1 MKQLMTVLA
10 NIWLRQGGNH
20 RRRRSILLGC
30 WSCSIAICLSVVT
43 ATPSQAHWAD
53 MAAAEIVVGDTQTQ
67 MTLTFP
73 TGLVE
78 FADRDGNGQLTAA
91 EVDAQKTQLASYLGQ
106 QIRLSNGQQ
115 PGHLTV
121 ASVEQATVPVVGQ
134 TAPNTHSTL
143 RLIYAWPQPVRA
155 LQIHYQLF
163 LPGVSTASCLAT
175 ILQGEQLRTVVFTP
189 RQPTLALTPGLPSF
203 TSGGLLLAMAGAL
216 VWGAMHSLSPGHGK
230 ILVAAYLIGSHATA
244 GHALFLALTTA
255 LTHTIGVFAL
265 GLIALL
271 ATQYILPEQLYPWM
285 SLLSGLLVAG
295 IGMRLLLNRLPR
307 QLRKF
312 SPLSRF
318 RPHAESAEHDHASAL
333 RPSLAAVSSDNPVSS
348 DNHIAASRCPDNH
361 HKPHTHDHYIHN
373 HHHCR
378 TQTHSHH
385 IHSEIHTK
393 NCHDSHEHH
402 HIHHKDKHL
411 AEHRIVIQAS
421 TELDNHSHSES
432 EHFNHFHS
440 HLPPGGDGSPITWR
454 SLLILGISGGLV
466 PCPAALVLLLSCLA
480 LGKVAWGLTLLLA
493 FSLGLA
499 GVLVGFGLTLVYAKR
514 LFYRLPNSVQPM
526 RFLPVLG
533 AVLITVMG
541 WGIAT
546 RALIQIASGAA

>member
-1 MKQLMTVLA
+1 MKKLMTVLV
-10 NIWLRQGGNH
+10 NIWLRQGWNH
-20 RRRRSILLGC
+20 RRRSVLLGC
-30 WSCSIAICLSVVT
+30 WSCGIAICLTLAT

-53 MAAAEIVVGDTQTQ
+53 MAAAEIVVDTTQTQ

-73 TGLVE
+73 TGLVK
-78 FADRDGNGQLTAA
+78 FADRDGNGQLSAA
-91 EVDAQKTQLASYLGQ
+91 EVDDQRTQLASYLGQ
-106 QIRLSNGQQ
+106 QIRLNDGQQ

-121 ASVEQATVPVVGQ
+121 ESVEQAAVPVAGQ

-175 ILQGEQLRTVVFTP
+175 ILQGEQLRTVVLTP
-189 RQPTLALTPGLPSF
+189 RQPTLTLTPGLPSF
-203 TSGGLLLAMAGAL
+203 TSGGLLLAIAGAL

-230 ILVAAYLIGSHATA
+230 TLVAAYLIGNHATA
-244 GHALFLALTTA
+244 GHALFLALTTT

-307 QLRKF
+307 RLKEF
-312 SPLSRF
+312 SLLSRF
-318 RPHAESAEHDHASAL
+318 RSHVNSAKPDHGSAL
-333 RPSLAAVSSDNPVSS
+333 RSSLATVSSDS
-348 DNHIAASRCPDNH
+348 HIAVPRHP
-361 HKPHTHDHYIHN
+361 HN
-373 HHHCR
+373 HHHR
-378 TQTHSHH
+378 HHTHERHSRDHHHHGNQTHGYHVHGDGSH
-385 IHSEIHTK
+385 
-393 NCHDSHEHH
+393 DDYEHH
-402 HIHHKDKHL
+402 THHTQDKYSSDCHV
-411 AEHRIVIQAS
+411 AIQTS
-421 TELDNHSHSES
+421 TKTDDHSHSKS
-432 EHFNHFHS
+432 DHFHHSHS
-440 HLPPGGDGSPITWR
+440 HLPPGGDGSPVTWR
-454 SLLILGISGGLV
+454 SLLALGISGGLV

-480 LGKVAWGLTLLLA
+480 LGKVAWGLTLLFA

-499 GVLVGFGLTLVYAKR
+499 SVLVGFGLALVYAKR

-533 AVLITVMG
+533 AALITVTG

-546 RALIQIASGAA
+546 RALIQIAGSAA